1 MASENAVLR
10 EKINKLLT
18 ETETLQKLQREDLE
32 YVEFLELD
40 NKDLNENLKVV
51 DNKLNLVNQKLLVEE
66 KKVLELSLVN
76 QKLKGELEIKS
87 VILQM

>member
-1 MASENAVLR
+1 M
-10 EKINKLLT
+10 
-18 ETETLQKLQREDLE
+18 
-32 YVEFLELD
+32 
-40 NKDLNENLKVV
+40 LNENLKVV